1 LAGVCVVAAL
11 SPVGEDDGQVLCP
24 FRLATGGWCPGCG
37 GTRAVRSFVRA
48 DVATALTLNPWAV
61 LVMAQAAVI
70 TGWVAAA
77 PDAAMIFWNRWS
89 QQFLIGNIVLA
100 LAIWGVRLS
109 VGAIPLPF

>member
-61 LVMAQAAVI
+61 LVMAQAVVI

-77 PDAAMIFWNRWS
+77 PDAAMTFWNRWS